1 MCCLQLYSNGLNCS
15 AAGEAYNITWII
27 PDQGPLAPF
36 GCMEAAALVMNNML
50 KTRPFWQCPASQVAA
65 ATSHVPV
72 SPNGKVTPDA
82 ATPTIWLSPHGQRP
96 QRVLG
101 RTFRWGFQLVE
112 PLLCGL

>member
-1 MCCLQLYSNGLNCS
+1 MQLHLLLQLYSNGLNCS
-15 AAGEAYNITWII
+15 AAGEAYNITWIV

-72 SPNGKVTPDA
+72 SPNCKVTPDGSYTYYLA
-82 ATPTIWLSPHGQRP
+82 EPTWPTPTASAWQDIQ
-96 QRVLG
+96 V
-101 RTFRWGFQLVE
+101 GFFSAS
-112 PLLCGL
+112 